1 MCFSVLVTAFIA
13 NSKSYYVQER
23 PIRGKQRAILVK
35 LMEHPMTVTY
45 IALTVGTST
54 TAVSYN
60 LRKLEKMELVSFKEA
75 GRAKKAELTEL
86 GLWWAWMIREKV
98 M

>member
-1 MCFSVLVTAFIA
+1 MCFSALVTAFIA

-35 LMEHPMTVTY
+35 LMEHPMTVTD
-45 IALTVGTST
+45 IALTVGIST

-60 LRKLEKMELVSFKEA
+60 LRKLKEMGLYRLKKLE
-75 GRAKKAELTEL
+75 GRRRLS
-86 GLWWAWMIREKV
+86 
-98 M
+98 